1 MYSSL
6 KCGRLLLCFCC
17 FNPSLYIF
25 LLKPF
30 PRLYERFNFI
40 FKKDMIART
49 LWCLLDLPHRRLFLI
64 NLIDYIYFF
73 FSSLHHPPAVSI
85 SYFFFTSC
93 ICMMCIKC
101 WESRKA
107 IFYLYIFWKTPPT
120 DGSYAHTT
128 CRFLSC
134 RSSMKRTCIMCSFF
148 FFCYCFYA
156 IRFLSK
162 HTQETCKKKANR
174 KIPKRNF
181 TRIS

>member
-85 SYFFFTSC
+85 SYFFFYFMYMYDVYQVLGKQKGNFLF
-93 ICMMCIKC
+93 I
-101 WESRKA
+101 
-107 IFYLYIFWKTPPT
+107 YILKNSTNW
-120 DGSYAHTT
+120 
-128 CRFLSC
+128 RFLCTYNLSVPF
-134 RSSMKRTCIMCSFF
+134 MSF
-148 FFCYCFYA
+148 
-156 IRFLSK
+156 K
-162 HTQETCKKKANR
+162 HEAHLHHV
-174 KIPKRNF
+174 
-181 TRIS
+181 